1 MWESVAKS
9 KYRNYSY
16 EAFRKK
22 MNNLNPADLAE
33 VFTWTFERPGE
44 KEAMIENRRDYAT
57 QIYNKF
63 NEGK

>member
-1 MWESVAKS
+1 MSKS

-16 EAFRKK
+16 EAFRNK

-33 VFTWTFERPGE
+33 VFTWTFERPSE
-44 KEAMIENRRDYAT
+44 KEVMIENRRDYAT

-63 NEGK
+63 NESK

>member
-1 MWESVAKS
+1 MSKS

-16 EAFRKK
+16 EAFRNK

-33 VFTWTFERPGE
+33 VFTWTFERPSE
-44 KEAMIENRRDYAT
+44 KEATIENRRDYAT

-63 NEGK
+63 NESK

>member
-1 MWESVAKS
+1 MSKS

-16 EAFRKK
+16 KAFRKK
-22 MNNLNPADLAE
+22 MNDLNAADLAE
-33 VFTWTFERPGE
+33 VFTWTFERPSE

-63 NEGK
+63 NESK